1 MKGLIELGKCKI
13 LIRCKV
19 RNLHKLSRGFYL
31 KNVEFTLKIKVRFY
45 CVRNILDNL
54 ISI

>member
-19 RNLHKLSRGFYL
+19 RNLRKSSCGFYL
-31 KNVEFTLKIKVRFY
+31 KNVEFTLKNKGKVLLRTKY
-45 CVRNILDNL
+45 IR
-54 ISI
+54 